1 MQLFFS
7 NSLLAL
13 RQVAM
18 LYVIV
23 GLGAAAE
30 RLKWF
35 PESTA
40 RLCTKLLLYLIT
52 PCMIISSFLAMEYS
66 ARALRGLLITLGCG
80 VLLHVTGILISYPA
94 FRGYKRPDTD
104 HVLHYASVYG
114 NCGYMGL
121 PLAQAMAGSEGVFYC
136 TAIILTFQVFSFSHG
151 QYVMGK
157 AKFRWR
163 SLLLNAGV
171 ISVAI
176 GLPLFLLQ
184 APVPELIAKP
194 VTTVA
199 AMNSPLAMLMFG
211 AYLSRTKFG
220 GILRNKKIF
229 VSAGIKLFALPAVM
243 LTVLALLGMDFPL
256 RNAVLITSSAPPA
269 NNTVVFA
276 ARHDRDTGY
285 AAQVTGLLSIISI
298 ITMPLMI
305 AIGLSV

>member
-23 GLGAAAE
+23 GMGVAAE

-40 RLCTKLLLYLIT
+40 RLCTKVLLYIVT
-52 PCMIISSFLAMEYS
+52 PCVVVNSFLSMEYS
-66 ARALRGLLITLGCG
+66 AKAVRGLLISLGCG
-80 VLLHVTGILISYPA
+80 VLLHVTGILISHPV
-94 FRGYKRPDTD
+94 FHKYKRPETD
-104 HVLHYASVYG
+104 HVLHFASVYG
-114 NCGYMGL
+114 NCGYMAL
-121 PLAQAMAGSEGVFYC
+121 PLAQAMVGSEGVFYC
-136 TAIILTFQVFSFSHG
+136 SVVILTFQLFSFTHG
-151 QYVMGK
+151 EFVMGGK
-157 AKFRWR
+157 KISWR

-171 ISVAI
+171 ISVLV
-176 GLPLFLLQ
+176 GLPLFLFRI
-184 APVPELIAKP
+184 PVPELLAKP
-194 VTTVA
+194 VGSVA

-211 AYLSRTKFG
+211 AYLSRTEFR

-229 VSAGIKLFALPAVM
+229 AAGAIKLFAMPAVV
-243 LTVLALLGMDFPL
+243 LTVLALAGAEGPL
-256 RNAVLITSSAPPA
+256 RNALLISAAAPSA

-276 ARHDRDTGY
+276 ARHERDTGY
-285 AAQVTGLLSIISI
+285 AALVMSSFSIISI
-298 ITMPLMI
+298 VTMPLMI